1 MIMTKEK
8 RFIEKEDLIVFEE
21 YAKNRKKIRKDL
33 VEFKKNRRVSI
44 GPYATFY
51 FESFETMLAQV
62 QEMLHIEKG
71 GDEQLKDELNAY
83 NPLIPKGKEL
93 VATLMFEIDD
103 PTSRVD
109 FLGKVGGI
117 EEKIYIKVG
126 EEIIKAVPENDV
138 DRTSSE
144 GKASSVQFVHFNFS
158 SKQIK
163 KFKDLNNN
171 IQNQINLISQNTKKS
186 EEISQKTLELENKLS
201 KEISEICKK
210 YQIPLHTDAVQAV
223 GKVPIN
229 VKELGVDALSV
240 SSHKIN
246 GPKGIGALFIKKG
259 LRVTPQILGGG
270 QENGMRSGTENVAS
284 IVGFGKAC
292 EIAKERLNENISHFQ
307 TLHSTMLSR
316 VIKEISHV
324 KLNGHSEKR
333 IFNNIHLTFM
343 GVNGEDL
350 IIKLDEHG
358 IAASTGSA
366 CSMHTQKASHVLQ
379 ALGFNHEQITGSLR
393 MSFGYLNTLDEFNQT
408 IDVLK
413 KVVIELRSVSPY
425 KTKYNF

>member
-1 MIMTKEK
+1 LIYFDNAASTAVHPEVVKEMMPYFDVQYGNPSSIHQFGRK
-8 RFIEKEDLIVFEE
+8 
-21 YAKNRKKIRKDL
+21 AKNAIQKARKQVAALIGAEPDEILFTSGGTESNNTILYGIPKLQGSHLDQNHIITSSIEHEAILQPCKEFENIGIKITYLPVDEHGIVDPNDIANSINSHTVL
-33 VEFKKNRRVSI
+33 VSI
-44 GPYATFY
+44 
-51 FESFETMLAQV
+51 MLANN
-62 QEMLHIEKG
+62 E
-71 GDEQLKDELNAY
+71 
-83 NPLIPKGKEL
+83 
-93 VATLMFEIDD
+93 
-103 PTSRVD
+103 
-109 FLGKVGGI
+109 VG
-117 EEKIYIKVG
+117 
-126 EEIIKAVPENDV
+126 
-138 DRTSSE
+138 T
-144 GKASSVQFVHFNFS
+144 
-158 SKQIK
+158 
-163 KFKDLNNN
+163 
-171 IQNQINLISQNTKKS
+171 IQPI
-186 EEISQKTLELENKLS
+186 

-259 LRVTPQILGGG
+259 LRVSPQILGGG

-316 VIKEISHV
+316 VIKEIPHV

-366 CSMHTQKASHVLQ
+366 CSVHTQKASHVLQ
-379 ALGFNHEQITGSLR
+379 AMGFNHEQITGSLR
-393 MSFGYLNTLDEFNQT
+393 LSFGYTNTLDEINQT
-408 IDVLK
+408 VEVLK
-413 KVVIELRSVSPY
+413 KVVSELRSVSPY

>member
-1 MIMTKEK
+1 LIYLDNAASTAVHPEVVKEMMPYFDIQYGNPSSIHQFGRK
-8 RFIEKEDLIVFEE
+8 
-21 YAKNRKKIRKDL
+21 AKNAIQKARKQVAAL
-33 VEFKKNRRVSI
+33 I
-44 GPYATFY
+44 GAEPDEILFTSGGT
-51 FESFETMLAQV
+51 ESNNTILYGISKLQ
-62 QEMLHIEKG
+62 G
-71 GDEQLKDELNAY
+71 
-83 NPLIPKGKEL
+83 
-93 VATLMFEIDD
+93 
-103 PTSRVD
+103 SRLD
-109 FLGKVGGI
+109 
-117 EEKIYIKVG
+117 
-126 EEIIKAVPENDV
+126 
-138 DRTSSE
+138 
-144 GKASSVQFVHFNFS
+144 
-158 SKQIK
+158 
-163 KFKDLNNN
+163 
-171 IQNQINLISQNTKKS
+171 QNQIITSSIEHEAILQPCKEFENIGIKITYIPVDEHGIVDPNDIANSINSQTVLVSIMLANNEVGT
-186 EEISQKTLELENKLS
+186 IQPI

-307 TLHSTMLSR
+307 TLHSTMLTR
-316 VIKEISHV
+316 VIKEIPHV

-366 CSMHTQKASHVLQ
+366 CSVHTQKASHVLK
-379 ALGFNHEQITGSLR
+379 AMGFNHEQITGSLR
-393 MSFGYLNTLDEFNQT
+393 MSFGYMNTLNEVEQT
-408 IDVLK
+408 VEVLK
-413 KVVIELRSVSPY
+413 KVVSELRNISPY